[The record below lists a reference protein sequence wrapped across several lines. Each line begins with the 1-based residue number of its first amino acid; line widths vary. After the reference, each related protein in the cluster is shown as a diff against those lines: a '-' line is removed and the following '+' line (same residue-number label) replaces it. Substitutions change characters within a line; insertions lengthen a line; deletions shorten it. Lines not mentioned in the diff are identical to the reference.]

1 MIKQCKYEVGSKHW
15 DWTLLDRTI
24 LRAKVLCQ
32 CVCGEKRMV
41 SVTGLGTGVE
51 RNCGCKDVKPA
62 FTPVVVLKEPRAPSK
77 PEPVKPQGKWYRT
90 GKLMVYNS
98 VRIPPMEM
106 PERLCDAPKRTFVP
120 AELREDN
127 RYSIWINMIN
137 RCHSR
142 SYSRAQRWYKNRGI
156 RVCAEWFNFKTFC
169 LDVGPRPDGMN
180 LGRID
185 HDKGYYPENCRWMTG
200 DEIRRLQRDTFT
212 ENSACV
218 DLVKHIHK
226 PLARTLASRVFYV
239 EQEEVV

>member
-1 MIKQCKYEVGSKHW
+1 MIKLCKYEVGSKHW

-62 FTPVVVLKEPRAPSK
+62 FTPVIGLSETPSK
-77 PEPVKPQGKWYRT
+77 AEPVKPQGKWYRT

-127 RYSIWINMIN
+127 RYAIWINMIN

-142 SYSRAQRWYKNRGI
+142 SYSRAQRWYKDRGI

-169 LDVGPRPDGMN
+169 RDVGPRPDGMK

-185 HDKGYYPENCRWMTG
+185 HDRGYYPANCRWMTPE
-200 DEIRRLQRDTFT
+200 EIRRLQRDTFT
-212 ENSACV
+212 ENNESAK
-218 DLVKHIHK
+218 LVESIHK
-226 PLARTLASRVFYV
+226 PLARAIRSRVFYV
-239 EQEEVV
+239 EQEDVV